1 VARLKIPMGDEGEQT
16 TIALRGEERHA
27 RPTKPA
33 SSQDRIVDRLDPRL
47 VNVLTA
53 LGFGVPIVG
62 YFWFLARYSVD
73 AIRYDQWDDVAVI
86 KASYV
91 DFFPLHAMWAQHN
104 ENRIFFQ
111 NAIVI
116 LLAHFAH
123 FNVQIEEWLGA
134 LMLVAATM
142 CILWAHKRRSQPT
155 PWLYYCPVV
164 ILALSVAQEENTLWG
179 FQIGWYLVLLCLA
192 VAILLLDRVTL
203 TWVAFLGALAAAV
216 VGSFSSLQG
225 LLIWPTGLV
234 LLYFRRRSS
243 SYVGPWITAA
253 VASSILYFYNF
264 NFNDFYNLTP
274 DHHFALHHPLVALK
288 FYLLAI
294 GDIVGKPIQN
304 GTGSAEETMVML
316 FGILIVALAIATV
329 AICGLRRD
337 ERSGSPLGL
346 ALISYGLMFAAI
358 VTQGRVQLGYAGAGF
373 SRYTTF
379 DLLIPIGIYLAL
391 VDRRLA
397 VERTAMRS
405 SGRRQ
410 PSNPEWRKV
419 ALPWALGL
427 VLIVIVVQI
436 PLGTYNGIQRGR
448 SDYTADIQAANVLR
462 NINGSSDSEVSSD
475 LDAFAS
481 ASWLREQARTL
492 EEHRLS
498 VFAGG

>member
-1 VARLKIPMGDEGEQT
+1 MGDEGERT
-16 TIALRGEERHA
+16 TIAVRGEEKEEPEVLPA
-27 RPTKPA
+27 KPV
-33 SSQDRIVDRLDPRL
+33 SRQDRIVDHLDPRL
-47 VNVLTA
+47 VNLLTA
-53 LGFGVPIVG
+53 LGFGIPIVG
-62 YFWFLARYSVD
+62 YFWFLGRYSVD

-86 KASYV
+86 KASYAQ
-91 DFFPLHAMWAQHN
+91 FFPVHAMWAQHN
-104 ENRIFFQ
+104 ENRIFFE
-111 NAIVI
+111 NVITI

-134 LMLVAATM
+134 IMLVAATM
-142 CILWAHKRRSQPT
+142 CIVWAHKRRSQST

-192 VAILLLDRVTL
+192 VAILLLDQVTL
-203 TWVAFLGALAAAV
+203 TWVAFLGALAVAV

-234 LLYFRRRSS
+234 LLYFRGRSS

-253 VASSILYFYNF
+253 VASGLLYFYNF

-304 GTGSAEETMVML
+304 GTGSTEETMVML
-316 FGILIVALAIATV
+316 FGILIVALAVATV

-337 ERSGSPLGL
+337 ARSSSPLGI

-391 VDRRLA
+391 IDHPFAVRRMA
-397 VERTAMRS
+397 PRS
-405 SGRRQ
+405 PGRRP
-410 PSNPEWRKV
+410 PSNPDWRKV
-419 ALPWALGL
+419 AFPWALGV
-427 VLIVIVVQI
+427 VLLAILVQI
-436 PLGTYNGIQRGR
+436 PLGTYNGIERAR
-448 SDYTADIQAANVLR
+448 SDYTASVQAANVLR
-462 NINGSSDSEVSSD
+462 NINESPDSEVRT
-475 LDAFAS
+475 LDVFES
-481 ASWLREQARTL
+481 AAWLREQARTL

-498 VFAGG
+498 VFANG